1 MFFLPPTR
9 PFIFGTWQ
17 ERSDYTWCVP
27 HHLMTTVTESV
38 NGFLPLGV
46 SVVLDCVFGSSGQ
59 VAGGEEISGTG
70 IIKGNEN

>member
-1 MFFLPPTR
+1 MP
-9 PFIFGTWQ
+9 
-17 ERSDYTWCVP
+17 
-27 HHLMTTVTESV
+27 TVTESV